1 MNEAQ
6 RDAIVDRAAWKVS
19 KEVAI
24 KAAVEL
30 LTQVAVDDFAHQVG
44 PRGLDALG
52 AYGEASYAA
61 TGMADAVQE
70 QVNDR
75 LQKHYLQWRREAQ
88 GK

>member
-1 MNEAQ
+1 MDGAQ
-6 RDAIVDRAAWKVS
+6 RDAIADRAAWQVS
-19 KEVAI
+19 KEAAI

-52 AYGEASYAA
+52 AYREASYEA
-61 TGMADAVQE
+61 TMMADAVQE

-75 LQKHYLQWRREAQ
+75 LQKHYLQWRREAR
-88 GK
+88 GE